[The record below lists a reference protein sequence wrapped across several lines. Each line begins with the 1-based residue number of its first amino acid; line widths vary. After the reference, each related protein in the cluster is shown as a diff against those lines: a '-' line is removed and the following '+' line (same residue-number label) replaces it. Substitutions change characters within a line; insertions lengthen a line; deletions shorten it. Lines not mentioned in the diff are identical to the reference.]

1 MGKRRKKYIPTKDDP
16 IDELPNSLEDM
27 FLCDEV
33 DSSYLA
39 QHYPTATV
47 HFTDIKE
54 FFEIEKI
61 TSLEELLMQDT
72 DEIISKAEERF
83 RGAKLQRIQ
92 KMLSARSL
100 DGLNAIADF
109 MGYKPMSQQTLDRI
123 YNKAVKELIKPKDIT
138 TLHEYRVY
146 QRTEES
152 PARLLLWRIKH
163 QE

>member
-1 MGKRRKKYIPTKDDP
+1 MGKKRKKYVPTKDDP

-54 FFEIEKI
+54 FFEQEKV

-72 DEIISKAEERF
+72 DILTSKAADRF
-83 RGAKLQRIQ
+83 RGAKFQRIKQ
-92 KMLSARSL
+92 MLSAR
-100 DGLNAIADF
+100 
-109 MGYKPMSQQTLDRI
+109 TL
-123 YNKAVKELIKPKDIT
+123 A
-138 TLHEYRVY
+138 
-146 QRTEES
+146 
-152 PARLLLWRIKH
+152 
-163 QE
+163 